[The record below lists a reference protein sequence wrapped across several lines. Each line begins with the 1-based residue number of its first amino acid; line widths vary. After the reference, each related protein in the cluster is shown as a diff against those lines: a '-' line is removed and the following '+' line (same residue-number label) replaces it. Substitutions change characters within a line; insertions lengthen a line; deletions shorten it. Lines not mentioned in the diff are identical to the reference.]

1 MASNHQ
7 REDLIFLINN
17 YFEIHQIDD
26 KSFVGK
32 LREPWEINLRNLKMA
47 LESYGFI
54 PFFSKKKNLHI
65 LTLAEK
71 IYKEEKKESYWV
83 NLILF
88 LLTLLT
94 TLLVGSFHQGGNPFL
109 RISDIFL
116 GIPFSFSLL
125 AILGSHELGHYF
137 IAKKEKVSVTLPYFL
152 PVPHPLIG
160 TMGAFIKMRSVV
172 PSKKS
177 LIRVGIAG
185 PLTGFLVALP
195 ITYFG
200 LKLSKI
206 ARLEEIRYGL
216 SLGNSLIFSTLT
228 KIVFKDLPQGV
239 DIVLHPM
246 AFAGWLGFFVTAL
259 NLIPLGQLDGGHI
272 AYAIFGRFKIF
283 IIAVLGVLIYLS
295 KYWMG
300 WLFWVIIVSLLS
312 LKHPP
317 VQDEITPLTKKD
329 IFLAI
334 LAFVILLL
342 TFPPKPFG
350 GI

>member
-1 MASNHQ
+1 MAFDYSKEN
-7 REDLIFLINN
+7 LLFLINN
-17 YFEIHQIDD
+17 YFEIHQVSERTFI
-26 KSFVGK
+26 GK
-32 LREPWEINLRNLKMA
+32 LREPWEINLKNLKIM
-47 LESYGFI
+47 LESYGYI
-54 PFFSKKKNLHI
+54 PFFSKKKNFHI
-65 LTLAEK
+65 LTLVEK
-71 IYKEEKKESYWV
+71 IYKEEKKENYWI
-83 NLILF
+83 NLFLF

-137 IAKKEKVSVTLPYFL
+137 MARKENVSVSLPYFL

-160 TMGAFIKMRSVV
+160 TMGAFIKMRSII

-206 ARLEEIRYGL
+206 IRLEEIRYGL
-216 SLGNSLIFSTLT
+216 SLGNSIIFSALT
-228 KIVFKDLPQGV
+228 KIVFKDIPQGF
-239 DIVLHPM
+239 DILLHPM

-272 AYAIFGRFKIF
+272 AYAVFGRFKIF
-283 IIAVLGVLIYLS
+283 IIVVLGILIYLS
-295 KYWMG
+295 RYWLG
-300 WLFWVIIVSLLS
+300 WLFWVIIVSLIS

-317 VQDEITPLTKKD
+317 VQDEITSLTKKD
-329 IFLAI
+329 ILLTI
-334 LAFVILLL
+334 LAFIILLL

-350 GI
+350 TM

>member
-1 MASNHQ
+1 MAFDYYKEN
-7 REDLIFLINN
+7 LLFMINN
-17 YFEIHQIDD
+17 YFEIHQINGRI
-26 KSFVGK
+26 FIGK

-47 LESYGFI
+47 LESYGYI
-54 PFFSKKKNLHI
+54 PFFSKRKNYHV
-65 LTLAEK
+65 LTLIEK
-71 IYKEEKKESYWV
+71 TYKEEKKENYLL
-83 NLILF
+83 NLFLF

-109 RISDIFL
+109 KISDIFL

-137 IAKKEKVSVTLPYFL
+137 IAKKENISVSLPYFL

-160 TMGAFIKMRSVV
+160 TMGAFIKMRSII

-185 PLTGFLVALP
+185 PLVGFLVALP
-195 ITYFG
+195 ITYVG

-206 ARLEEIRYGL
+206 IKLEEIKQGL
-216 SLGNSLIFSTLT
+216 SLGNSIIFSILT
-228 KIVFKDLPQGV
+228 KIVFKNIPEGC
-239 DIVLHPM
+239 DILLHPM

-259 NLIPLGQLDGGHI
+259 NLVPLGQLDGGHI
-272 AYAIFGRFKIF
+272 AYALFGRFRLF
-283 IIAVLGVLIYLS
+283 IIIILGILIYLS
-295 KYWMG
+295 RYWLG
-300 WLFWVIIVSLLS
+300 WLFWAIIVSLLS

-317 VQDEITPLTKKD
+317 VQDEITSLTKKD
-329 IFLAI
+329 ILLTICALI
-334 LAFVILLL
+334 ILLL

-350 GI
+350 TM

>member
-1 MASNHQ
+1 MAFDYSKEN
-7 REDLIFLINN
+7 LLFLINN
-17 YFEIHQIDD
+17 YFEIHQVSERTFI
-26 KSFVGK
+26 GK
-32 LREPWEINLRNLKMA
+32 LREPWEINLKNLKIM
-47 LESYGFI
+47 LESYGYI
-54 PFFSKKKNLHI
+54 PFFSKKKNFHI
-65 LTLAEK
+65 LTLVEK
-71 IYKEEKKESYWV
+71 IYKEEKKENYWI
-83 NLILF
+83 NLFLF

-137 IAKKEKVSVTLPYFL
+137 MARKENVSVSLPYFL

-160 TMGAFIKMRSVV
+160 TMGAFIKMRSII

-206 ARLEEIRYGL
+206 IRLEEIRYGL
-216 SLGNSLIFSTLT
+216 SLGNSIIFSALT
-228 KIVFKDLPQGV
+228 KIVFKDIPQGF
-239 DIVLHPM
+239 DILLHPM

-272 AYAIFGRFKIF
+272 AYAVFGRFKLF
-283 IIAVLGVLIYLS
+283 IIVVLGILIYLS
-295 KYWMG
+295 RYWLG
-300 WLFWVIIVSLLS
+300 WLFWVIIVSLIS

-317 VQDEITPLTKKD
+317 VQDEITSLTKKD
-329 IFLAI
+329 ILLTI
-334 LAFVILLL
+334 LAFIILLL

-350 GI
+350 TM